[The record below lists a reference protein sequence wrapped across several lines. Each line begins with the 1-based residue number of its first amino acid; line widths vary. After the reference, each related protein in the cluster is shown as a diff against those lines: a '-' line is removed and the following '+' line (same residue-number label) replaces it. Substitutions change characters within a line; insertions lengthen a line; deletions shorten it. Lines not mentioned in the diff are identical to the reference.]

1 MNAELKQK
9 WVEALRSGKY
19 PQGAIYLR
27 SAKDCFC
34 CIGVLVDVS
43 GYQWPPPL
51 NGAYTFGQECTT
63 LSPAQQEQFGISYDT
78 TCELISMNDG
88 ARQFSF
94 AQIADWI
101 EANIEP
107 TTERTA

>member
-27 SAKDCFC
+27 SAKDYFC

-43 GYQWPPPL
+43 GYQWPPL
-51 NGAYTFGQECTT
+51 NGAHGYTFGQERTT
-63 LSPAQQEQFGISYDT
+63 LSPAQREQFGISYDT

-88 ARQFSF
+88 SRQFTF
-94 AQIADWI
+94 GQIANW
-101 EANIEP
+101 
-107 TTERTA
+107 